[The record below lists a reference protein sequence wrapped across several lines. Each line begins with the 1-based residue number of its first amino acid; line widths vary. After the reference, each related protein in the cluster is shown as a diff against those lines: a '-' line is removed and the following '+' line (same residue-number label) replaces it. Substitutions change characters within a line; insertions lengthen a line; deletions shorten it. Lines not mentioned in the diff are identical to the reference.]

1 MFKQDRNNVED
12 SIADMH
18 ADTAYMSAEAV
29 ADAAEATEQFV
40 TFHVLFDD
48 RLTCERLFAI
58 LKRPNGLG
66 GERRG

>member
-1 MFKQDRNNVED
+1 VAKQERKNPKDIVTD
-12 SIADMH
+12 MYADK
-18 ADTAYMSAEAV
+18 AYMSAEAV